1 MPALCVNF
9 GWVSEDASVAE
20 MTEAIFGMVMH
31 VHASVLAEP
40 RRTAAALDTFM
51 NVTKA
56 ARRHLEHAES
66 DFVAMNDGWRVPDFA
81 LALAAVQI
89 TYPPV

>member
-1 MPALCVNF
+1 MNF

-40 RRTAAALDTFM
+40 CRTAAALDTFV
-51 NVTKA
+51 NITKA
-56 ARRHLEHAES
+56 VRRHLGHAES
-66 DFVAMNDGWRVPDFA
+66 DFVTVSDGWRVPDFA

-89 TYPPV
+89 TYPPI